1 VTDQENLKAAHSFFA
16 AWNAGDLSQMDSYEA
31 VDAIAER
38 PGAPGPM
45 DQQSTRMYI
54 QNFLTAFAGSQF
66 EVWLTV
72 ADGEYV
78 VDHWSVSGV
87 NNGTL
92 YSPSGQPIPP
102 TGKSVTLKG
111 TLTSQVR
118 DGKVVRSWGYF
129 DLASLLMQIGV
140 VPEM

>member
-1 VTDQENLKAAHSFFA
+1 
-16 AWNAGDLSQMDSYEA
+16 
-31 VDAIAER
+31 
-38 PGAPGPM
+38 
-45 DQQSTRMYI
+45 MYH
-54 QNFLTAFAGSQF
+54 QNFLTAFPGSQF

-72 ADGEYV
+72 AEGDYV
-78 VDHWSVSGV
+78 VDHWTASGV
-87 NNGTL
+87 HNGTL

-111 TLTSQVR
+111 TLTSQIK
-118 DGKVVRSWGYF
+118 DGKIVRSWGYF